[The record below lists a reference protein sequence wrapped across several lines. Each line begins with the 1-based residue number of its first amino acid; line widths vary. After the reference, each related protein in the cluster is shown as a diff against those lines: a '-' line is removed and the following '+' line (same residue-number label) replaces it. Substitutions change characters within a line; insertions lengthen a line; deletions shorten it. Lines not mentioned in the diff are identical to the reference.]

1 MATITKITGLPKHY
15 LSWGDT
21 VDLNN
26 FSVTVKLASNQSISS
41 GDAQLFLAPFPFIS
55 THRTSFDMYYP
66 HVSMLCKETPSRH
79 DGVPVYDGSFIVNSD
94 LFSIS
99 KGGTKTIKF
108 LYGAAVSTVAKIPD
122 NNMYLKIGDAWE
134 LGRDYFES
142 RFYSSAS
149 RIQPLS
155 VLVYLW
161 DGTREYDAILSSTGE
176 SEYYFLTE
184 RLNPVIDSII
194 FEDVD
199 ARNITQQFGDF
210 VQGESNIRFSSNVT
224 LDPLDP
230 ELTFSCNL
238 TLTLNGITIYNSDND
253 TGIFDVGKL
262 NVSGTIQYSYTV
274 TDSENNSA
282 TQTGSFVVLPYAL
295 PTISLLP
302 NTQLVTRWGEDV
314 NLNHVP
320 KDDGEN
326 VWLEFTAS
334 ASSIDGKNS
343 WTIKSQSFADD
354 GSVSAVYTIFSGT
367 DGSTKT
373 YSRSEGTV
381 TPPSGYTKF
390 SQLHRFDFTVTVED
404 WFGNTAFL
412 TGTVD
417 KAGGYLNVEK
427 YGVGVGMRTTA
438 DENNKKFEVSEEYE
452 SCFYGGVFGGINY
465 KNGEMNTGIKWID
478 GKPIYRYVYRTTTTQ
493 SGGTTHT
500 LFTLPDVDT
509 VLGIRGMWK
518 SSGGSAQPV
527 NYYVSTSDYAWTAFN
542 SSNQL
547 RFRSQVAASSVIII
561 MEYTKTQPAS
571 APLRMIAPQTTYN
584 PVLDDGTEI
593 PDEQALNII
602 TGEQ

>member
-26 FSVTVKLASNQSISS
+26 FSVTIKLGSNEFLNGGDATLYIAPDTIQWGAEFEADRIYDMYNPHISIICKKDPMEYHGEPVYS
-41 GDAQLFLAPFPFIS
+41 GDL
-55 THRTSFDMYYP
+55 RN
-66 HVSMLCKETPSRH
+66 VSGFT
-79 DGVPVYDGSFIVNSD
+79 
-94 LFSIS
+94 IS

-108 LYGAAVSTVAKIPD
+108 NSLLFEGSIGKIPD
-122 NNMYLKIGDAWE
+122 NSEYVIWSEVISQEIIQHNE
-134 LGRDYFES
+134 RGRDYFES
-142 RFYSSAS
+142 RLPETTN
-149 RIQPLS
+149 RRMVLPL
-155 VLVYLW
+155 VVELY
-161 DGTREYDAILSSTGE
+161 DGTRQYFANNLD
-176 SEYYFLTE
+176 YYFLKS
-184 RLNPVIDSII
+184 RLNPVIDSVDIN
-194 FEDVD
+194 DVD
-199 ARNITQQFGDF
+199 TRQITPYQRFGNF
-210 VQGESNIRFSSNVT
+210 IQGESSIQFSSTVT

-230 ELTFSCNL
+230 ELTASYNL
-238 TLTLNGITIYNSDND
+238 ILTSNGITIYNGDND

-282 TQTGSFVVLPYAL
+282 TQTGFFVVLPYTL

-334 ASSIDGKNS
+334 ANSIDGKNS
-343 WTIKSQSFADD
+343 WTIKSQSSADD

-381 TPPSGYTKF
+381 NPPSGYTKF

-465 KNGEMNTGIKWID
+465 KNGEMNTGIKWVD
-478 GKPIYRYVYRTTTTQ
+478 GKSIYRYVYQTTTTQ
-493 SGGTTHT
+493 SGGTAHT

-518 SSGGSAQPV
+518 SSGGTAQPV
-527 NYYVSTSDYAWTAFN
+527 NYYVTTSDYAWTAFN
-542 SSNQL
+542 TSNQL
-547 RFRSQVAASSVIII
+547 RFRSQIAASSVFII
-561 MEYTKTQPAS
+561 MEYTKT
-571 APLRMIAPQTTYN
+571 
-584 PVLDDGTEI
+584 
-593 PDEQALNII
+593 
-602 TGEQ
+602 